1 MISKEALRLQSRC
14 VVLFKDAD
22 RKVRETT
29 QQTHE
34 KLCSKVNKSL
44 APHLK
49 TIMPYWILAQADT
62 YQQASKIAESSFKT
76 MFNETKQPE
85 VVYFAREEILNV
97 LHDLLLVQTAKTLS
111 DMK

>member
-1 MISKEALRLQSRC
+1 
-14 VVLFKDAD
+14 LFKSKDND
-22 RKVRETT
+22 RKIRELC

-34 KLCSKVNKSL
+34 KLCNKVNKSI

-49 TIMPYWILAQADT
+49 TIMPYWLLAQADSFIP
-62 YQQASKIAESSFKT
+62 AGRVAENSFKT

-85 VVYFAREEILNV
+85 VVLFAKDDILNV
-97 LHDLLLVQTAKTLS
+97 LYDYLIVETAKTLS

>member
-1 MISKEALRLQSRC
+1 M
-14 VVLFKDAD
+14 KDYD
-22 RKVRETT
+22 RKIREIC

-49 TIMPYWILAQADT
+49 TIMPYWLLAQSDT
-62 YQQASKIAESSFKT
+62 YAAASKIAESSFKST
-76 MFNETKQPE
+76 FNEAKQPE
-85 VVYFAREEILNV
+85 VVYFARDEIMNTFN
-97 LHDLLLVQTAKTLS
+97 DYLLVQTAKTLS